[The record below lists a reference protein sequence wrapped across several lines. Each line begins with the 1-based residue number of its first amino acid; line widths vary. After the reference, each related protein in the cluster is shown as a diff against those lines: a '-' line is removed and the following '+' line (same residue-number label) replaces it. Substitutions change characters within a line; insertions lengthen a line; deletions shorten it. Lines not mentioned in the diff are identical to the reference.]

1 MPSPK
6 RQPPKP
12 AVIRKSSSAR
22 KSTSGKP
29 ASGKPAAGK
38 RSGRKTTGG
47 GVLAKIP
54 TRTWSWNRLSIDRK
68 LDIVG
73 VILAL
78 AGLLTLLSLFSPA
91 HGSLTGWWVLFVNQ
105 VAGMGAF
112 ILPVALI
119 LMGVWLV
126 LRNVERLPM
135 LSAERLTGVVLM
147 YLNILAW
154 LHLLSGG
161 GWALAKAGQ
170 GGGYIGGLFEQL
182 TVGALGQAG
191 AVVAFSAWLL
201 IAVALTLDISVSE
214 IFHFIQMALASLARR
229 VNERLSVER
238 QVQLAQ
244 TARSNGASVSGL
256 PSSPASPDYYV
267 PELDNSGRP
276 RQPEPAVS
284 SDLPPGFNPLN
295 TVDPRPGAPSAGP
308 DSVRPTRT
316 RPSTGGASAEAAASA
331 QAAANPPKPAGSV
344 PTAAQKT
351 TPLPPWKLPDISD
364 ILDPGAIETVKS
376 GQDKERADVIEET
389 LASFGAPV
397 KVVEIQ
403 RGPTVT
409 QFGVEPFVY

>member
-6 RQPPKP
+6 RQPSKP
-12 AVIRKSSSAR
+12 ALIRKSSSAR

-78 AGLLTLLSLFSPA
+78 VGLLTLLSLFSPA

-105 VAGMGAF
+105 VAGVGAF

-119 LMGVWLV
+119 LVGVWLV

-135 LSAERLTGVVLM
+135 LSAERLTGVVLL

-161 GWALAKAGQ
+161 GWALAQAGQ
-170 GGGYIGGLFEQL
+170 GGGYIGAFFEQL
-182 TVGALGQAG
+182 TVGALGEAG
-191 AVVAFSAWLL
+191 AVVAFSAWSM

-229 VNERLSVER
+229 VNARLAAER
-238 QVQLAQ
+238 QAQLAQ
-244 TARSNGASVSGL
+244 ELPRSNGASAGH
-256 PSSPASPDYYV
+256 PSSSANPDYYV
-267 PELDNSGRP
+267 PELDHSGRP
-276 RQPEPAVS
+276 R
-284 SDLPPGFNPLN
+284 
-295 TVDPRPGAPSAGP
+295 
-308 DSVRPTRT
+308 
-316 RPSTGGASAEAAASA
+316 
-331 QAAANPPKPAGSV
+331 
-344 PTAAQKT
+344 
-351 TPLPPWKLPDISD
+351 
-364 ILDPGAIETVKS
+364 
-376 GQDKERADVIEET
+376 
-389 LASFGAPV
+389 
-397 KVVEIQ
+397 
-403 RGPTVT
+403 
-409 QFGVEPFVY
+409 